1 MSANSNSR
9 PKPVIEKN
17 IKIIS
22 NENSSILSKHYSKPK
37 FNDNN
42 TILTKKGEIRLI

>member
-17 IKIIS
+17 IKITS
-22 NENSSILSKHYSKPK
+22 NENSSILSNHYSKPK
-37 FNDNN
+37 FNESN
-42 TILTKKGEIRLI
+42 TNLTKKDEIRLI